1 MNKSTS
7 GMPVFSKKGM
17 IPTLNNMGFMFEWLD
32 PYAEEFIE
40 HAASL
45 DGEVLEV
52 GCAFGVVTLR
62 ALEKG
67 ARICACDMEPRHLEI
82 LQSKVPPAQRS
93 RLRCVAATLPEA
105 DFPENAFAAIFS
117 SRVLHF
123 MNGDDIEASVS
134 KMFRWVEPCGKVILV
149 ADTPYNGIWGGF
161 APTYEANK
169 KAGEKWPGYIDDCAA
184 YIPKRSKNVILPPFM
199 NFLDPDIMRRV
210 CEEAGFIVERTSFED
225 RPASEQGTGNDHVGI
240 VAVKPERG

>member
-1 MNKSTS
+1 MFTKE
-7 GMPVFSKKGM
+7 GM

-32 PYAEEFIE
+32 PYAKEFIE

-45 DGEVLEV
+45 DREVLEV
-52 GCAFGVVTLR
+52 GCAFGVVTLP

-67 ARICACDMEPRHLEI
+67 ARVCACDMEPRHLEI
-82 LQSKVPPAQRS
+82 LQSKVPQTQRL

-105 DFPENAFAAIFS
+105 DFLENAFAAIFS

-123 MNGDDIEASVS
+123 MNGDDIEATVA
-134 KMFRWVEPCGKVILV
+134 KMYRWVEPGGKVILV
-149 ADTPYNGIWGGF
+149 ADTPYNGIWGCF
-161 APTYEANK
+161 APTYEKRK
-169 KAGEKWPGYIDDCAA
+169 KAGGKWPGFVEDCEN
-184 YIPKRSKNVILPPFM
+184 YIPLRAKGIVLPEYM

-210 CEEAGFIVERTSFED
+210 CEQAGFLVERTSFVD